1 MPLPVLVAVVAV
13 GIALVV
19 LLVHLTGGSRVA
31 VIEGEEQ
38 ARDRFATDY
47 PETATARCILS
58 ADRRDAVLELADG
71 HVGLVHAIGS
81 NYLTRFVSRGEMVA
95 QVSEAETGVV
105 NLLTHD
111 LTWPRAQMTFE
122 DNETAREVAGLFA
135 SELAG
140 PAQERAA

>member
-1 MPLPVLVAVVAV
+1 MPLPMLVAIVAG

-19 LLVHLTGGSRVA
+19 LMVHLTGGSGVA
-31 VIEGEEQ
+31 AIESEKQ

-47 PETATARCILS
+47 PEAETVRCILS

-81 NYLTRFVSRGEMVA
+81 NYLTRFVSRGEMTADVSA
-95 QVSEAETGVV
+95 SEAGVV
-105 NLLTHD
+105 NLVTRD
-111 LTWPRAQMTFE
+111 LTWPRAHMTFE

-135 SELAG
+135 AELAG
-140 PAQERAA
+140 PAQQQAA